1 VAGDHHREGIV
12 KRCLKWLF
20 AWALG
25 LCLGAIVFA
34 LLLIQLLRPAAGEW
48 SHPLRV
54 GTWQINASVPAMLRM
69 ATHPL
74 TLRALEGRTLRSRF
88 GPVQW
93 RAGAHPGH
101 WRAVCA
107 PCTLRLAELGDDTIR
122 WSRIE
127 LELER
132 TSQNDFKGEFALGD
146 APHAV
151 RGKWTAHLDAT
162 GAQLSF
168 KLPATPMADAYGLFA
183 SAIPELARAR
193 IDGQLRLDARLRLP
207 SREWIVRPQIDGFA
221 VSGLGTDALLTALPT
236 CHGKPSALKFGTW
249 LPRAVVAAEDQRFY
263 EHSGYDLDEIVAAWS
278 PGAARGAS
286 TLSQQLAKLIYTGDS
301 RSHVRKLR
309 ELLYAVELDRT
320 LGKARVLN
328 LYLAIAPWGNGL
340 CGAHAAAWHHAGKRA
355 DQLTPTE
362 AAWLASLLRNPDRE
376 LELMAQRG
384 HVDIERVAWV
394 INNLRPL
401 AKARREA
408 LVEGLDGWSPAV
420 P

>member
-1 VAGDHHREGIV
+1 M
-12 KRCLKWLF
+12 KRCLKWLL
-20 AWALG
+20 AWTLG
-25 LCLGAIVFA
+25 LSLGALVFV
-34 LLLIQLLRPAAGEW
+34 LLLVQLLRPGPGEW
-48 SHPLRV
+48 SHPLRL
-54 GTWQINASVPAMLRM
+54 GPWQVNASVPAMLRM

-74 TLRALEGRTLRSRF
+74 TLRALEGRTLRTRY
-88 GPVQW
+88 GALQW
-93 RAGAHPGH
+93 HAGAQPGQ

-107 PCTLRLAELGDDTIR
+107 PCTLRLAGLGDDTIR
-122 WSRIE
+122 LSRVE
-127 LELER
+127 FDVQR
-132 TSQNDFKGEFALGD
+132 TSQNDLKGEFALGD

-151 RGKWTAHLDAT
+151 RGQWTAHLAAS

-168 KLPATPMADAYGLFA
+168 KLPATPMADTYGLFA
-183 SAIPELARAR
+183 SVIPELARAR

-207 SREWIVRPQIDGFA
+207 AREWVVRPQVDGFA
-221 VSGLGTDALLTALPT
+221 VSGLGTEALLSAVPT
-236 CHGKPSALKFGTW
+236 CHGKPSAIRFGTW
-249 LPRAVVAAEDQRFY
+249 LPRAVVAAEDQRFR

-278 PGAARGAS
+278 PGAPRGAS
-286 TLSQQLAKLIYTGDS
+286 TLSQQLAKLLYTGDS
-301 RSHVRKLR
+301 RSHGRKLR

-376 LELMAQRG
+376 LVQMAQRG
-384 HVDIERVAWV
+384 HVDTERVAWV

-401 AKARREA
+401 AKAKREA
-408 LVEGLDGWSPAV
+408 LVEGLEGWSPAA